1 MGKYPDTHLL
11 TMSIY
16 YAIRMTAD
24 RIGLDPWDVDVRGCL
39 TFARVT
45 EQEPV
50 SRFRWGSPC
59 RFVRAIDVAVHV
71 LLPAA
76 LEERYPELA
85 TYLRS
90 TSPRWGRSFRGWKN
104 LSE

>member
-1 MGKYPDTHLL
+1 
-11 TMSIY
+11 MSIY
-16 YAIRMTAD
+16 YAIRIAAD
-24 RIGLDPWDVDVRGCL
+24 RIGLDPWDVDLGETL
-39 TFARVT
+39 TFAKAT

-50 SRFRWGSPC
+50 SRFAWGSPC

-71 LLPAA
+71 ILPGM

-104 LSE
+104 LSD